1 MCAELAAGAKSGHWM
16 WLVFPQHVELSGE
29 PAVLISGES
38 GVGKE
43 VLARQIHKESQRS
56 QGPLIKINCGAIP
69 RELLESELFGYEGA
83 AFTGALK
90 QGKVGLIETANHGTL
105 FLDEIGELPMN
116 LQVKLLQTLQD
127 HTVVRV
133 GGTRVIHVDLRVIA
147 ATNRDLQVMVDNN
160 QFRSDL
166 YYRLNVVP
174 LSVPP
179 LRLRKEDILPLTEH
193 ALDELRA
200 ANKSLSSPIAPRAFD
215 GAWQEITTKKSAQR
229 YGTSSSRYCL
239 RYRVPPKEEGPGW
252 MTNLRWQASSSCC
265 ARASHGRIFPRS
277 WALAAA

>member
-1 MCAELAAGAKSGHWM
+1 
-16 WLVFPQHVELSGE
+16 
-29 PAVLISGES
+29 VLISGES

-193 ALDELRA
+193 ALDELNASYRFNKRFSERA
-200 ANKSLSSPIAPRAFD
+200 LKSLLTYEWPGNVRELRNIVERLVVTTPTDLIDVIDLPEYLIAPVDQAFADPLEYRA
-215 GAWQEITTKKSAQR
+215 KVKSNLSRRHSRNMAIHAPWP
-229 YGTSSSRYCL
+229 SS
-239 RYRVPPKEEGPGW
+239 
-252 MTNLRWQASSSCC
+252 
-265 ARASHGRIFPRS
+265 
-277 WALAAA
+277 